1 MVVVVL
7 VGVRSSHFDE
17 VEAHQR
23 AGVHQMGVHPEGVDV
38 PPEGTL
44 VGVLQLQEEVR

>member
-1 MVVVVL
+1 MVVVL
-7 VGVRSSHFDE
+7 VEVRGTHFDE

-38 PPEGTL
+38 PPGTL
-44 VGVLQLQEEVR
+44 VGVLQFQEEVR